1 MLEAFV
7 KLYFNYIQRKP
18 REKALKLAE
27 KIGKVLYLLNYRK
40 DVIHKNLDIAFP
52 DKDYQWK
59 EEIRKKSLINIGRVL
74 VEFPKQPQYVKSGEI
89 KNIFIITK
97 GFEELKSYLGKGA
110 IVVSGHISSWEMC
123 GAGLSAY
130 LGGMTSLAY
139 RQKNRKI
146 NDLIT
151 KIRQESG
158 IKIIF
163 HDQPLKAFINALNKG
178 EIITFLVDQN
188 TLRHRGYFVDFFG
201 LKASTVNFPAKL
213 AVKYN
218 VPIFFAYTYFDENHS
233 KYFCEIEKLEYNVG
247 KDSEETA
254 YNIVQAYTKKV
265 EEAVRKHPDQY
276 LWVHKRWKTRENE
289 NLEKIY

>member
-52 DKDYQWK
+52 GKDYPWK
-59 EEIRKKSLINIGRVL
+59 EEIRKKTLINIGRVL

-139 RQKNRKI
+139 RQKNQKI

-163 HDQPLKAFINALNKG
+163 HDQPLKIFISALNKG
-178 EIITFLVDQN
+178 EIISFLVDQN
-188 TLRHRGYFVDFFG
+188 ALRHRGYFVDFFG

-213 AVKYN
+213 AVKYK

-233 KYFCEIEKLEYNVG
+233 KYFCEIEKLEYNIG

-289 NLEKIY
+289 KLEKIY

>member
-52 DKDYQWK
+52 GKDYPWK
-59 EEIRKKSLINIGRVL
+59 EEIRKKTLINIGRVL

-97 GFEELKSYLGKGA
+97 GFEELKSYVGKGA

-139 RQKNRKI
+139 RQKNQKI

-163 HDQPLKAFINALNKG
+163 HDQPLKIFISALNKG
-178 EIITFLVDQN
+178 EVISFLVDQN
-188 TLRHRGYFVDFFG
+188 ALRHRGYFVDFFG

-213 AVKYN
+213 AVKYK

-233 KYFCEIEKLEYNVG
+233 KYFCEIEKLEYNIG

-289 NLEKIY
+289 KLEKIY